1 MNVSIGQIMRSKKPQ
16 ESFLEYKQ
24 RVLDTKSASFCG
36 AKWYNAT
43 IWLGSGQTTS
53 CHHPLPHAV
62 SVEQVL
68 HNPAA
73 LHNTPEKKEQRA
85 QMQRGERPSGCEY
98 CWKIE
103 DSSPTA
109 ISDRPYKSLI
119 YSEAELDMAF
129 SLPSQQDVNLRTLE
143 IAFDRTCNFAC
154 SYCNPAFSSTWVR
167 DIKTNGGYSGLV
179 SDGRNHFTHAHDS
192 SQIYG
197 YNDTNPYVEAF
208 FKWWESDLHY
218 TLRELRIT
226 GGEPL
231 MSGHTWKLLDW
242 FKDNVGKS
250 QTKLAIN
257 SNLGMDR
264 KKLNEFIDKV
274 ADIPDLEIYTSCESY
289 GQQAE
294 YIRDGL
300 DYKQWVDNLL
310 ALQSAGIK
318 MHVMAT
324 INSLCLPNLPKFL
337 DHLMDIK
344 VGRGRDA
351 VTTTLNILRFPSFQ
365 SPTVMPYHIKQE
377 CANKL
382 TAFLEKYSDG
392 YYLHQMEIEHIRRLI
407 EYLNSV
413 ESPHTGASPLD
424 VLQKDFK
431 TFYSQYDQRRG
442 KDFTKTFPE
451 LAKWYNDL

>member
-1 MNVSIGQIMRSKKPQ
+1 MRSKKPN

-24 RVLDTKSASFCG
+24 RVLDIKSASFCG

-53 CHHPLPHAV
+53 CHHPLPHQV

-68 HNPAA
+68 ANPAA
-73 LHNTPEKKEQRA
+73 LHNTPEKKAQRY
-85 QMQRGERPSGCEY
+85 QMQKGERPTGCEY

-103 DSSPTA
+103 DSSTTA
-109 ISDRPYKSLI
+109 ISDRPYKSMI
-119 YSEAELDMAF
+119 FSEEELNEAF
-129 SLPSQQDVNLRTLE
+129 NLPPDSDVNLRTLE

-167 DIKTNGGYSGLV
+167 DIKTNGSYIGLH

-192 SQIYG
+192 SQLYG
-197 YNDTNPYVEAF
+197 YSDTNPYVEAF
-208 FKWWESDLHY
+208 FKWWESDLHK

-242 FKDNVGKS
+242 FKENAGKS

-257 SNLGMDR
+257 SNLGMDS
-264 KKLNEFIDKV
+264 KKLAEFIDKV
-274 ADIPDLEIYTSCESY
+274 RDISELEIYTSCESY
-289 GQQAE
+289 GTQAE

-300 DYKQWVDNLL
+300 NYKQWLDNLL
-310 ALQSAGIK
+310 NLQSAKIK
-318 MHVMAT
+318 VHVMAT
-324 INSLCLPNLPKFL
+324 INGLCLLNLPKFL
-337 DHLMDIK
+337 DHMMDIK
-344 VGRGRDA
+344 IGRGRDA
-351 VTTTLNILRFPSFQ
+351 VSFTLNILRFPSFQ
-365 SPTVMPYHIKQE
+365 SPIVMPQHIKNE

-382 TAFLEKYSDG
+382 FVFLEKYKDG

-413 ESPHTGASPLD
+413 ESPHVGASSID
-424 VLQKDFK
+424 ILQKDFK
-431 TFYSQYDQRRG
+431 TFYTQYDKRRN
-442 KDFTKTFPE
+442 KDFAKTFPE
-451 LAKWYNDL
+451 LSDWYDSL